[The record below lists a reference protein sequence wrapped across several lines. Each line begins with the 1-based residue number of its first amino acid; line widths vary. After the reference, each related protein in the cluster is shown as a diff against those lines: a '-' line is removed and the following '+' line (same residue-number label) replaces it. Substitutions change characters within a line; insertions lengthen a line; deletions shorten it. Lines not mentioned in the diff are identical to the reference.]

1 MIKTTKFLALRS
13 LRHLMVPRKGPL
25 WFSTTDF
32 SDKFNCDLRPKFE
45 CIYKLNYDF
54 EEEANFNMVVAT
66 GFFASSF
73 LLFVIGWLIP
83 GSVMSLYM
91 AWYFGHVQKMKRN
104 GLFVIQ
110 EILVDRQNELVR
122 FLLPDTT
129 FSLKTFDEVRCSN
142 FYKSRLTNSAVFD
155 VELTEG
161 IYTVYLIADKS
172 EIKSENDFLNFVKSA
187 SSSSSNNK
195 SEAEEEEGEE
205 QEGKK

>member
-13 LRHLMVPRKGPL
+13 PRHLMVPRKAPL
-25 WFSTTDF
+25 CFSTTDI
-32 SDKFNCDLRPKFE
+32 SAKFNSDFRPKFE

-54 EEEANFNMVVAT
+54 EEEANFDMVVAT
-66 GFFASSF
+66 GFFASSC
-73 LLFVIGWLIP
+73 LFFVFGWPIS
-83 GSVMSLYM
+83 GSAMSLYM
-91 AWYFGHVQKMKRN
+91 AWYFANVQKMRRN

-122 FLLPDTT
+122 FLLPDAT

-142 FYKSRLTNSAVFD
+142 FYKSHLTNSAVFD

-161 IYTVYLIADKS
+161 VYTVYLIADKS

-187 SSSSSNNK
+187 SSSSSKGN
-195 SEAEEEEGEE
+195 SEAEEEKEEE